1 MKKIFLLALGLM
13 ATCAILNAQ
22 PAGGPPKPPSAE
34 ERLKR
39 VNEKLKAELQ
49 LSAKQQTV
57 VSEAFK
63 SFFKEA
69 DKLRPQA
76 PPPPPP
82 PDKAKIEP
90 LAQKRDASIKAVL
103 TETQYKKYVEIE
115 KTLRPQGP
123 PGGPQP
129 PKQ

>member
-1 MKKIFLLALGLM
+1 MKKIVLLTLVLM
-13 ATCAILNAQ
+13 TTYAMLDAQ
-22 PAGGPPKPPSAE
+22 PAGGLPKPPSAE

-49 LSAKQQTV
+49 LSAKQQAV
-57 VSEAFK
+57 VNEAFK
-63 SFFKEA
+63 SFFNEA

-103 TETQYKKYVEIE
+103 TEAQYRKYVEIE
-115 KTLRPQGP
+115 RTLRPQGP
-123 PGGPQP
+123 PGGPKP
-129 PKQ
+129 SKQ